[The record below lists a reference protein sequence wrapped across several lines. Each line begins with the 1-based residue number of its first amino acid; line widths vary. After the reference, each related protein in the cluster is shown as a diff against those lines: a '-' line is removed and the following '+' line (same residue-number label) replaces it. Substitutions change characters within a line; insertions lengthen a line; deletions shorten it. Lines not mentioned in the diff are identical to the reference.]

1 MMMLPILVKALL
13 IVVLVIC
20 ALLLLKEVISVGIVS
35 DYELQKKKVII
46 PFLLITIIGLI
57 L

>member
-1 MMMLPILVKALL
+1 MTLPILVKALL

-35 DYELQKKKVII
+35 DYELQKKNVII